1 MNNIGVGTNAT
12 ERLWKLRKSN
22 PPVEKQG
29 IMGMAGIGQT
39 TLAEQV
45 YHDSK
50 VVHCFA
56 FHAWNV
62 SDDDLSFGTGWH
74 RPNFKVLTTP
84 NKDVALQ
91 RSKCFR

>member
-50 VVHCFA
+50 VVHSFA
-56 FHAWNV
+56 FHAWAYV
-62 SDDDLSFGTGWH
+62 S
-74 RPNFKVLTTP
+74 
-84 NKDVALQ
+84 Q
-91 RSKCFR
+91 ESKIAYPETFFWEL